1 MSARRFALA
10 AVPLLVL
17 HVLATPTSAA
27 GAPSPLPP
35 AEEVLRHWADA
46 LGGRERLAAV
56 RSVHLVSRLEM
67 AQLPGSYES
76 WDTARGEHR
85 DVVEIPGLFRQENVF
100 DGARGWVRDPSG
112 KVHELAGADL
122 ADQVTTAYLATWSWL
137 LSGRLAG
144 EAVTVAEDDAHA
156 AYVVTFRP
164 KGGTP
169 VAITLDR
176 TTWLPR
182 RQDQREADHTVTQTF
197 DDWRE
202 VRGVKFPWRTRQS
215 TGDPKYDFLFTV
227 DRIELDGEIGARAF
241 AVPEE
246 SVAPVRF
253 AVGRSSAE
261 FPFDLYGAHIF
272 VPVTIDGKGPS
283 AFIFDTGA
291 EMSAI
296 VRERADALGVATRGA
311 LEASGSGG
319 TAEMAL
325 IPDVTLGLPG
335 VDVPMRLVGAF
346 PGADYSE
353 LFGTAVE
360 GVVGYDVISRFV
372 VRVDYENRRLTLYD
386 PASFH
391 YAGAGAVLP
400 ITFAGND
407 ISIPGEIEIAG
418 QPPLAIPLT
427 IDSGSGGAILLN
439 SPFVDAHHLL
449 DAVGRTIPG
458 SGHGLGGASSE
469 RVGRLASLRVGPYTI
484 AAPLVSLSLATAGTD
499 ASPDRIANVGGQILS
514 RFTVWFDYPDRRMIL
529 EPNARLHDGF
539 DFDRSGLELAARG
552 ADRARITVERVD
564 EETPAS
570 AAGIRAGDVV
580 TRLGERSAASYRL
593 IEIQRLLRE
602 TEGALRL
609 GLERDGR
616 PFEVTLTLRR
626 RI

>member
-202 VRGVKFPWRTRQS
+202 VRG
-215 TGDPKYDFLFTV
+215 
-227 DRIELDGEIGARAF
+227 
-241 AVPEE
+241 
-246 SVAPVRF
+246 
-253 AVGRSSAE
+253 
-261 FPFDLYGAHIF
+261 
-272 VPVTIDGKGPS
+272 
-283 AFIFDTGA
+283 
-291 EMSAI
+291 
-296 VRERADALGVATRGA
+296 
-311 LEASGSGG
+311 
-319 TAEMAL
+319 
-325 IPDVTLGLPG
+325 
-335 VDVPMRLVGAF
+335 
-346 PGADYSE
+346 
-353 LFGTAVE
+353 
-360 GVVGYDVISRFV
+360 
-372 VRVDYENRRLTLYD
+372 
-386 PASFH
+386 
-391 YAGAGAVLP
+391 
-400 ITFAGND
+400 
-407 ISIPGEIEIAG
+407 
-418 QPPLAIPLT
+418 
-427 IDSGSGGAILLN
+427 
-439 SPFVDAHHLL
+439 
-449 DAVGRTIPG
+449 
-458 SGHGLGGASSE
+458 
-469 RVGRLASLRVGPYTI
+469 
-484 AAPLVSLSLATAGTD
+484 
-499 ASPDRIANVGGQILS
+499 
-514 RFTVWFDYPDRRMIL
+514 
-529 EPNARLHDGF
+529 
-539 DFDRSGLELAARG
+539 
-552 ADRARITVERVD
+552 
-564 EETPAS
+564 
-570 AAGIRAGDVV
+570 
-580 TRLGERSAASYRL
+580 
-593 IEIQRLLRE
+593 
-602 TEGALRL
+602 
-609 GLERDGR
+609 
-616 PFEVTLTLRR
+616 
-626 RI
+626 